1 MEDEK
6 QIFHESNDAQQNP
19 AEDLR
24 GRKVEQL
31 KNSNK
36 FRDRIKI
43 DTDSSD
49 TNSKHFIMCARKLN
63 R

>member
-6 QIFHESNDAQQNP
+6 QLSQSNDAHQNP

-49 TNSKHFIMCARKLN
+49 TNSKHFIICARKLN